1 MWSRISRFLLP
12 LLSLLLLVALPID
25 KVAAQRADS
34 TAVPA
39 RLRGV
44 QYTPDAVQGKTAKE
58 LPMIVGFSVSANLA
72 GALLASV
79 SSYGEYECAVR
90 ANLRGTYFPVVEL
103 GIGSSDHTDSG
114 TDLHYKTHSP
124 FFRIGLDYNALKDKS
139 TGNRL
144 FGGAR
149 IGYSSF
155 KYDISGPDLIDPY
168 WHTTSPYNFK
178 SLSGNQLWLELV
190 FGIETKIW
198 NFFHIGWSARYKNR
212 ISKKA
217 DSIGSPWYVP
227 GFGKSGTTVIGGT
240 FNIVFDI

>member
-1 MWSRISRFLLP
+1 MWPRISRFILP
-12 LLSLLLLVALPID
+12 LLSLLAAATPFWA
-25 KVAAQRADS
+25 AAQRADS

-39 RLRGV
+39 RVRGV
-44 QYTPDAVQGKTAKE
+44 QYTPDVAQGKTSGEMPLIA
-58 LPMIVGFSVSANLA
+58 GFSVSANLA
-72 GALLASV
+72 GAVLATV
-79 SSYGEYECAVR
+79 SSYGEFEGAVR

-114 TDLHYKTHSP
+114 TNLHYKTRSP

-139 TGNRL
+139 SGNRL

-168 WHTTSPYNFK
+168 WHTASPYNFK
-178 SLSGNQLWLELV
+178 SLGGNQLWLELV

-198 NFFHIGWSARYKNR
+198 KFFHVGWSARYKNR